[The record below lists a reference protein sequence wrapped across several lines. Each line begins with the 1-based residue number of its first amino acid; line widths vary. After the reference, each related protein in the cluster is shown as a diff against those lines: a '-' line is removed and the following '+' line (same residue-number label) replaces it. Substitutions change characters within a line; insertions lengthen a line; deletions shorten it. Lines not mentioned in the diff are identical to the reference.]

1 MTLYVTVY
9 TIIEFAIEV
18 LELTI
23 DHIIIPKSH
32 VPSAN
37 MSSSDK
43 SSFALVS
50 ILSYLKPT
58 WKLPSSLSWFL
69 NNDGA
74 DAFASFFFFL
84 AVASFWARY
93 SCVKNAITWFPPLY
107 MNESYI
113 SWIRYFSPKAKNDTL
128 YHYVYTIT
136 EFAIEVLDYSW
147 SYHIILK
154 AMC

>member
-58 WKLPSSLSWFL
+58 
-69 NNDGA
+69 
-74 DAFASFFFFL
+74 
-84 AVASFWARY
+84 
-93 SCVKNAITWFPPLY
+93 
-107 MNESYI
+107 
-113 SWIRYFSPKAKNDTL
+113 
-128 YHYVYTIT
+128 
-136 EFAIEVLDYSW
+136 
-147 SYHIILK
+147 
-154 AMC
+154 